1 MGGLEALML
10 CVGSEARS
18 GVGDDMVDGSLE
30 DGWAIRCAAMC
41 RGADVQRWGKE
52 VDDLLVWV
60 GSG

>member
-1 MGGLEALML
+1 ML